1 MRRTTFTALAA
12 VLTSAV
18 FSKLSAQEKTPAC
31 ALLSSA
37 EITKATGRDYPEGS
51 SGDAEGEGAGG
62 GSSCQYGGMSFGPGE
77 EPPMVSFVLIRD
89 KGYTAQRRAGKLP
102 PGCKI
107 VPQKVGDEAYFESC
121 PKGRSTRSDPL
132 FVKAGTNDLIVQ
144 MDIEAPAT
152 EASVRPLVIK
162 VAEAAVE
169 KLRRNP

>member
-1 MRRTTFTALAA
+1 MRRTTFTALA
-12 VLTSAV
+12 VLTAAV

-31 ALLSSA
+31 ALLSGA
-37 EITKATGRDYPEGS
+37 EITKATGRDYPEES
-51 SGDAEGEGAGG
+51 NGDSDGEGAGG

-77 EPPMVSFVLIRD
+77 EPPMVSLVLIKG
-89 KGYTAQRRAGKLP
+89 KGYTTQRRSGKLP

-152 EASVRPLVIK
+152 EASVRALVIK